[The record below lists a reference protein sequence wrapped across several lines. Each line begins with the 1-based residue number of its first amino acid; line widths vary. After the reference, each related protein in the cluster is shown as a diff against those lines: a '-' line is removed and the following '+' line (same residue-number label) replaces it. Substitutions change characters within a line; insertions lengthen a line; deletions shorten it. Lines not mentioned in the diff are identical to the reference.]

1 MKIII
6 DKREND
12 LFNKTKAH
20 LEKYNFGDIVIYNE
34 VLQLGDVVIKTDN
47 DEIMLIV
54 ERKTLSDLLSS
65 IKDGRY
71 AEQSL
76 RLSNTNCSNH
86 QIMYLVEGVI
96 SSCHNNEKQIIY
108 STITSLSL
116 YKGFSIMKTSGP
128 DDSAEFLL
136 ICCDK
141 INRSIK
147 SNKKIYDFTNTEQ
160 STNYCDVIKSVK
172 KDNITKENIGEI
184 MLMQIPG
191 ISSTLAKAILS
202 KFSSFSEFINKVNTE
217 PGCLIGMT
225 YESKGKER
233 KINKSC
239 LENIIHY
246 LNDNSN
252 NSSE

>member
-12 LFNKTKAH
+12 LFNKTKVH

-86 QIMYLVEGVI
+86 QIIYLVEGVI
-96 SSCHNNEKQIIY
+96 SSCHN
-108 STITSLSL
+108 ITRP
-116 YKGFSIMKTSGP
+116 YHQNM
-128 DDSAEFLL
+128 E
-136 ICCDK
+136 
-141 INRSIK
+141 
-147 SNKKIYDFTNTEQ
+147 
-160 STNYCDVIKSVK
+160 
-172 KDNITKENIGEI
+172 
-184 MLMQIPG
+184 
-191 ISSTLAKAILS
+191 
-202 KFSSFSEFINKVNTE
+202 
-217 PGCLIGMT
+217 
-225 YESKGKER
+225 
-233 KINKSC
+233 
-239 LENIIHY
+239 
-246 LNDNSN
+246 
-252 NSSE
+252 